1 MDVPTDR
8 QPRLRLPHPPS
19 TRQRPPFPLL
29 ATLAPIATAGVLFAL
44 TRSPLAL
51 VFAAIGP
58 VVGLA
63 AVFDGRRSARRQL
76 KRERLERIEARRVLT
91 EEIGARHAVERDEA
105 WRRAGEL
112 DALLS
117 EPAGSRWRGAE
128 SSGLV
133 LGRGVVPSLLRIEGE
148 AFDDDDRA
156 LLAQAWALPGAPIRA
171 DPAAGIGFVGPMP
184 VVRAAARASVVRWA
198 STVRPGAGG
207 LRVPPSEEWAWAE
220 RLPQFRGSPSLTVVE
235 GEQPADPHGVI
246 ACASERAT
254 LPPGLGTVVE
264 FDSPRRARIEVL
276 DSPERSGSFVPELL
290 SRRQADAAAER
301 LAEVAAR
308 SGLDAKP
315 LPPRV
320 DLAAVTQPRSGGR
333 ERLAAA
339 VGTASGG
346 GALELDLV
354 QQGPHAL
361 IGGTTGSGKS
371 EFLLAWLAALATTH
385 SPAALAMLL
394 VDFKGGAAF
403 RPIAELPHVVGVVT
417 DLDEAEALRA
427 VESLRAEI
435 RQRER
440 RLRQSG
446 ARDFVELD
454 RSVGLPRL
462 LIVVDEYQ
470 ALLERFDELG
480 RVFADLAARGRS
492 LGMHLILSTQR
503 PNGTVREQITANC
516 RLRVCLRVLHPS
528 DSRAVV
534 GVDDAALIPPDRPGR
549 AIVDDGTGPPRTFQ
563 SAIADPLHLELV
575 QAGRS
580 GEPQARRPWLD
591 PLPSRLRL
599 GELDPSP
606 DGVVFGLLD
615 APEQQRRMNAV
626 WRPASD
632 GALLV
637 CGAPGSGR
645 RTTLDTIAAAF
656 AARHGSDRVLRLPEQ
671 RSRAWDLLTELARQA
686 ESGRLGAGGAP
697 RLLLVDAA
705 DVRFRSWPDEYRL
718 AAADALATM
727 LDDPSGSLHLA
738 ASTTRPTGLP
748 AEIRDGFRALL
759 LLRHPSRGE
768 LAQLG
773 GDPALWRADDPPG
786 AGQWGGKR
794 LQVALADATGSG
806 GTPAGSPPLATGTN
820 PVPVLEFRGGGRYA
834 VIARNVPLALARLAE
849 IEGIRV
855 RTLTAAGAVEHQP
868 APVEEPGRADVL
880 VGDMDAWAAAWR
892 VWAELRQTSVVLVD
906 GGLAEFRTLYR
917 GRELPP
923 LLDRGVGQG
932 WRVAPDGG
940 IARFIWPD
948 RRFQRIHPSKP
959 ATATGTIAS
968 DAES

>member
-1 MDVPTDR
+1 MDLPTDR

-19 TRQRPPFPLL
+19 TRQKPPFPLL

-63 AVFDGRRSARRQL
+63 AVFDGRRSARRHL
-76 KRERLERIEARRVLT
+76 KRERLERIEARRLLT
-91 EEIGARHAVERDEA
+91 DEIAERHAVERVEA

-112 DALLS
+112 EALLS
-117 EPAGSRWRGAE
+117 EPAGSRWRTAD
-128 SSGLV
+128 SSELV
-133 LGRGVVPSLLRIEGE
+133 LGRGVVPSGLRIEGE

-156 LLAQAWALPGAPIRA
+156 LLARAWALSDAPIRA

-184 VVRAAARASVVRWA
+184 VVRAAVRASVVRWA

-207 LRVPPSEEWAWAE
+207 LRVPPLEEWAWAE
-220 RLPQFRGSPSLTVVE
+220 RLPQLRGSPSITVVE
-235 GEQPADPHGVI
+235 GEQPADPRGVI
-246 ACASERAT
+246 ACAIERAA

-264 FDSPRRARIEVL
+264 LDSPRRARIEVL
-276 DSPERSGSFVPELL
+276 DSPERSGAFVPELL
-290 SRRQADAAAER
+290 SSRHAATAADR
-301 LAEVAAR
+301 LAEVAER

-315 LPPRV
+315 LPLRV
-320 DLAAVTQPRSGGR
+320 DLAALTQPPAGGR

-371 EFLLAWLAALATTH
+371 EFLLAWLAALATMY

-403 RPIAELPHVVGVVT
+403 RPIAELPHVVGIVT

-454 RSVGLPRL
+454 RSIDLPRL
-462 LIVVDEYQ
+462 VIVVDEYQ

-534 GVDDAALIPPDRPGR
+534 GVDDAARIPPDRPGR

-563 SAIADPLHLELV
+563 SAIADPLHLELL
-575 QAGRS
+575 QAGRA
-580 GEPQARRPWLD
+580 GEPQAKRPWLD

-599 GELDPSP
+599 GQLDPTP
-606 DGVVFGLLD
+606 DGIVFGLLD
-615 APEQQRRMNAV
+615 APEEQRRMNAV
-626 WRPASD
+626 WRPAAD

-656 AARHGSDRVLRLPEQ
+656 AARHGPDRVVRLPEQ
-671 RSRAWDLLTELARQA
+671 RSLAWDLLTGLARQA
-686 ESGRLGAGGAP
+686 ESPRLGGGP

-718 AAADALATM
+718 AAAEALATI
-727 LDDPSGSLHLA
+727 LDDSSGGLHLA
-738 ASTTRPTGLP
+738 VSATRPTGLP

-759 LLRHPSRGE
+759 LLRHASRGE

-773 GDPALWRADDPPG
+773 GEPSLWRADDPPG

-794 LQVALADATGSG
+794 LQVAMTDPPGSG
-806 GTPAGSPPLATGTN
+806 AMRAGSPPLAGR
-820 PVPVLEFRGGGRYA
+820 PDPASVLEFQGGGRYA

-855 RTLTAAGAVEHQP
+855 RGLTAAGAVEHPLAP
-868 APVEEPGRADVL
+868 ADESGRPEVL
-880 VGDMDAWAAAWR
+880 VGDLDAWAAAWR
-892 VWAELRQTSVVLVD
+892 LWGELRQTAVVIVD

-923 LLDRGVGQG
+923 LLDRGAGQG
-932 WRVAPDGG
+932 WRVSPDGG
-940 IARFIWPD
+940 IARFVWPE
-948 RRFQRIHPSKP
+948 RRFRRIHPSKAP
-959 ATATGTIAS
+959 SATGTIVS